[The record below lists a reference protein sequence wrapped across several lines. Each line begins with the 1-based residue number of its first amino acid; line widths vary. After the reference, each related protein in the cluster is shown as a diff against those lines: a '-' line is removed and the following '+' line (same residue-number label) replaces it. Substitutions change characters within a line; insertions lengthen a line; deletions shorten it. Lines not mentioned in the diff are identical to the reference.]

1 MKKSYTFTVILLVLF
16 VTAGLRAESE
26 YDDTAGW
33 FGALSAGG
41 NVVSAS
47 ANTLGG
53 LGHFSFGIDGSYLR
67 PKVDTDQF
75 NAGGYSAVLRL
86 GLLEGTTMG
95 PGMHGVGSLDFYVKA
110 GQMFLNGQ
118 KATDIAHV
126 GGGVRLGILRNSIT
140 SPAISVTAG
149 YHKTGG
155 LKIFQSVAL
164 PVDLSALNP
173 PEVEVSSW
181 ALRADISKNLFVVTP
196 YAGLG
201 VNLSNIDV
209 TGSGATWDGDM
220 TETVYYG
227 GLEWNLMI
235 LHLGLEIGRSG
246 GETYGKLGARL
257 AL

>member
-1 MKKSYTFTVILLVLF
+1 MKRFVKLAVVVFALF
-16 VTAGLRAESE
+16 AAAGLRAESE
-26 YDDTAGW
+26 YDNTAGW

-53 LGHFSFGIDGSYLR
+53 LGHFSFGIDGTYLR
-67 PKVDTDQF
+67 PDLETDEF

-86 GLLEGTTMG
+86 GILEGTTLG

-110 GQMFLNGQ
+110 GQMFLNG
-118 KATDIAHV
+118 KKPTDVAHV

-155 LKIFQSVAL
+155 LKIAKL
-164 PVDLSALNP
+164 PTELYS
-173 PEVEVSSW
+173 PEVEVSTW
-181 ALRADISKNLFVVTP
+181 ALRADISKNLFVITP

-201 VNLSNIDV
+201 INLSNIDA
-209 TGSGATWDGDM
+209 TGSGIKWDGDE

-246 GETYGKLGARL
+246 GETYGNLGARI

>member
-1 MKKSYTFTVILLVLF
+1 MKISAKVTAVLLVLL
-16 VTAGLRAESE
+16 TTTGLHAASE

-67 PKVDTDQF
+67 PDLDGDDF

-86 GLLEGTTMG
+86 GITEGATLG
-95 PGMHGVGSLDFYVKA
+95 PGMHGVGSLDFYLKA
-110 GQMFLNGQ
+110 GQMFLNGK
-118 KATDIAHV
+118 KATDVAHV

-155 LKIFQSVAL
+155 LKIFKL
-164 PVDLSALNP
+164 PTELHA
-173 PEVEVSSW
+173 PEVEVSTW
-181 ALRADISKNLFVVTP
+181 ALRADISKNLFVITP

-201 VNLSNIDV
+201 INLSNIDA
-209 TGSGATWDGDM
+209 TGSGIKWDDDK
-220 TETVYYG
+220 TETVFYG

-246 GETYGKLGARL
+246 GETYGNLGARI

>member
-1 MKKSYTFTVILLVLF
+1 MKKSAKFAVVILALF
-16 VTAGLRAESE
+16 TAAGAHAKDE
-26 YDDTAGW
+26 YSHTASW

-53 LGHFSFGIDGSYLR
+53 LGRFSFGVNGTYIR
-67 PKVDTDQF
+67 PDVATDEF

-86 GLLEGTTMG
+86 GILKGTTLG
-95 PGMHGVGSLDFYVKA
+95 PGLHGIGSLDFYVKA
-110 GQMFLNGQ
+110 GQMFLNGEVPTN
-118 KATDIAHV
+118 AAHV
-126 GGGVRLGILRNSIT
+126 GGGVRLGILRNSIN

-155 LKIFQSVAL
+155 LKIVRLGIDMFT
-164 PVDLSALNP
+164 
-173 PEVEVSSW
+173 PEVKISTW
-181 ALRADISKNLFVVTP
+181 AFRADISKNLFVITP

-201 VNLSNIDV
+201 VNISSIDV
-209 TGSGATWDGDM
+209 TGSGVTWDGDK
-220 TETVYYG
+220 TQSVYYG

-246 GETYGKLGARL
+246 REAYGTLGARISM
-257 AL
+257 

>member
-1 MKKSYTFTVILLVLF
+1 MRKSVTLTVVLLALF
-16 VTAGLRAESE
+16 AVSGVRAQSE
-26 YDDTAGW
+26 YSNTASW

-53 LGHFSFGIDGSYLR
+53 LGHFSFGLNGTYIR
-67 PKVDTDQF
+67 PDVDTDEF

-86 GLLEGTTMG
+86 GILEGATLG
-95 PGMHGVGSLDFYVKA
+95 PGLHGVGSLDFYIKA
-110 GQMFLNGQ
+110 GQMFLNGRE
-118 KATDIAHV
+118 ATNVPHV
-126 GGGVRLGILRNSIT
+126 GGGVRLGILRNSIN

-155 LKIFQSVAL
+155 LKIVRL
-164 PVDLSALNP
+164 PMDP
-173 PEVEVSSW
+173 FTPEVEVSTW
-181 ALRADISKNLFVVTP
+181 VLRADISKNLFVITP

-201 VNLSNIDV
+201 VNISSIDV
-209 TGSGATWDGDM
+209 KDFAESWDGNE
-220 TETVYYG
+220 TEPVYYG

-246 GETYGKLGARL
+246 GETYGTLGARIGL
-257 AL
+257 